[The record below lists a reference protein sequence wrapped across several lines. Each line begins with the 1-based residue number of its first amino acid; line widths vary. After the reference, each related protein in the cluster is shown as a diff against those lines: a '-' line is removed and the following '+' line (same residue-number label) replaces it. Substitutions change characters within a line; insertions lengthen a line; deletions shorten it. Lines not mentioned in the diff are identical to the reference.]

1 MRHLVFEITAGYPHV
16 MTKAEMT
23 ELLNRRVKE
32 INIRLAALPGVH
44 AEHSGTVYLGDT
56 KELAAENPDQARVMY
71 SVRKDTRKTT
81 WDDVMGEVNKVYA
94 PKYNFVKF

>member
-1 MRHLVFEITAGYPHV
+1 MRHLVFEITAGYPDV
-16 MTKAEMT
+16 MTKAGMT
-23 ELLNRRVKE
+23 ELLNRRINE
-32 INIRLAALPGVH
+32 IDFRLASLPGVY
-44 AEHSGTVYLGDT
+44 AAHSGVVYLGET
-56 KELAAENPDQARVMY
+56 RELAAEKPDQARVMF